1 MENGCLSTDDRSRT
15 RTDHVLILTR
25 RLGQTL
31 VFGPSIRVTVVGIR
45 GNQVRIG
52 IDAPKSVRVHRE
64 ELYERLQRDERT
76 VSGSSNGCDRRGP
89 EDDSRESRVRS
100 R

>member
-1 MENGCLSTDDRSRT
+1 M
-15 RTDHVLILTR
+15 LILTR

-31 VFGPSIRVTVVGIR
+31 VFGPTIRVTVVGIR

-76 VSGSSNGCDRRGP
+76 SSGSSTALTVGTRNRRTY
-89 EDDSRESRVRS
+89 DSRESRIRS